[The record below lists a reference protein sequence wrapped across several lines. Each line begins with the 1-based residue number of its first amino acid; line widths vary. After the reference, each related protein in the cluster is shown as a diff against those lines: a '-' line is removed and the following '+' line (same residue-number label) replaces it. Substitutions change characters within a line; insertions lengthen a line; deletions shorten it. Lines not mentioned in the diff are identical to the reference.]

1 MGSSKKGGPLRRL
14 VRPRLYQQ
22 LADHISDFIEAQG
35 LAPGDRLPPERELAM
50 ELGVSRATLAQALV
64 ALEVAGRVEVR
75 HGDGAVVQEARGS
88 ARLDAVVAHYPLS
101 QLTAARAALL
111 RGVVADSPE
120 AAGSLRLGD
129 ETDST
134 EVIARLRQIVGP
146 GLIADLDTALAAAGA
161 TVRTK
166 DLQAAARDSA

>member
-1 MGSSKKGGPLRRL
+1 MSSSKKGGPLRRL

-50 ELGVSRATLAQALV
+50 ELGVTRATLAQALV

-134 EVIARLRQIVGP
+134 VFWNYIDLRF
-146 GLIADLDTALAAAGA
+146 
-161 TVRTK
+161 
-166 DLQAAARDSA
+166 AAARPMRIGARLTATELIVRLDALP